1 MNTIVQNY
9 EHMFKNI
16 NMSRTQLEILTFLS
30 GHPRRTWH
38 VRELAKGM
46 GISTGAASLGLRN
59 LRSSGLARSE
69 QRGNMVL
76 YKLEDEKQLVR
87 SFRLFLT
94 LLELDPLV
102 EDLKGS
108 CERIILFGSAA
119 DGTEREGSDV
129 DLLIVTTDKEGID
142 EKLRKYRTI
151 EGLPLNAVVLTPGG
165 LLNLSRENK
174 AFHDRAT
181 GGLVICRGGLE

>member
-1 MNTIVQNY
+1 
-9 EHMFKNI
+9 MFKNM
-16 NMSRTQLEILTFLS
+16 NMSRTQLELLMFLS
-30 GHPRRTWH
+30 GQPRRTWH
-38 VRELAKGM
+38 VRELAKDM
-46 GISTGAASLGLRN
+46 GISTGAASLGLRK
-59 LRSSGLARSE
+59 LRSLGLARSE
-69 QRGNMVL
+69 HRGNMVF

-102 EDLKGS
+102 EDLKDS

-129 DLLIVTTDKEGID
+129 DLLVVTIDKEGID
-142 EKLRKYRTI
+142 GRLRKYRTI
-151 EGLPLNAVVLTPGG
+151 KGLPLNAVVLTPGE
-165 LLNLSRENK
+165 LLNLSRKNK

-181 GGLVICRGGLE
+181 GGLVIWRGGLE

>member
-1 MNTIVQNY
+1 
-9 EHMFKNI
+9 MFKNM

-30 GHPRRTWH
+30 EQPRRTWH
-38 VRELAKGM
+38 VRELARDM
-46 GISTGAASLGLRN
+46 DISTGAASMGLRN
-59 LRSSGLARSE
+59 LRSLGLARSE

-102 EDLKGS
+102 EDLKDA

-129 DLLIVTTDKEGID
+129 DLLVVTIDKEGID
-142 EKLRKYRTI
+142 GRLRKYRTI
-151 EGLPLNAVVLTPGG
+151 KGLPLNAVVLTPSE
-165 LLNLSRENK
+165 LLSLSRKNK

-181 GGLVICRGGLE
+181 GGMVLWRRGLG